1 MLLLSSVVSAD
12 NKAVV
17 PAEKTSVVSAA
28 KTSVVSDISISS
40 TPTRARRSRARVVVD
55 FIEMSDTT
63 DVLAADKEDTTDVL
77 AADTT
82 DVFSADTTAFLSADT
97 TDDNNDNN
105 NILGSFWDHFGGT
118 L

>member
-1 MLLLSSVVSAD
+1 
-12 NKAVV
+12 
-17 PAEKTSVVSAA
+17 
-28 KTSVVSDISISS
+28 
-40 TPTRARRSRARVVVD
+40 
-55 FIEMSDTT
+55 MSDTT

-105 NILGSFWDHFGGT
+105 ILGSFWDHFGVTLGSLVAWRDAGVAWGT
-118 L
+118 PMGCGPILGGQCDKNLVFDDDL